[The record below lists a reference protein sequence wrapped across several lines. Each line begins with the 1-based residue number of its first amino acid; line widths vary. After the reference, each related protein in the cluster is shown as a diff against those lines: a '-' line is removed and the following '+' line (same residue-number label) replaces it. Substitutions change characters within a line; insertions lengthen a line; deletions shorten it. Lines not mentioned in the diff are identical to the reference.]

1 MFCKMTST
9 TNVRFKK
16 DTKQSFRVLST
27 TITVEVRS
35 TKKKSKNFQIL
46 YFVICTPL
54 GSALVAEFFSSCRIC
69 ILVAEFKFFS
79 GRIYFE

>member
-1 MFCKMTST
+1 MITT

-16 DTKQSFRVLST
+16 DTKQSIRNLST
-27 TITVEVRS
+27 TTTVEVQS

-54 GSALVAEFFSSCRIC
+54 GRAHNVIHKRQIWSDFERIRG
-69 ILVAEFKFFS
+69 LRSLELS
-79 GRIYFE
+79 RLLLNS